1 MKRRY
6 SISNDWGQYF
16 HWQLIAI
23 WMCSFAMSFVA
34 LAKDSA
40 EYLLSQQQEAQI
52 YKAKLTA
59 VMAWHG
65 SSPWIN
71 AVTSGAKKEFQR
83 LGIEL
88 LAVTEAHYDPAK
100 QISDLET
107 LAVLQP
113 DIVLSL
119 SIDGLSSKPSYLRLS
134 KAGTQLVLLSN
145 PIIGFSHGED
155 YAGLVGVNI
164 KGMGQAAAKLVA
176 QAVAA
181 RGEVGMIFH
190 DADYY
195 ITNQR
200 DDAFVQALKQ
210 YSEIQ
215 LSVKKGFVKK
225 SQTAQLTAA
234 MIIQNPSIKAIYV
247 SWDAA
252 AEGVIE
258 ALRIANRKDI
268 KVITH
273 DLGTNNLIDMALHGN
288 MYGTVSDRPFEIG
301 THMARI
307 GAGAAIG
314 DTTPK
319 YTQVSYN
326 LVTHQNIEASWQ
338 LAFQTPLPAILQTAL
353 KQSILA
359 SPLSDRG
366 DDAQ

>member
-1 MKRRY
+1 M
-6 SISNDWGQYF
+6 SNGWGQYLR
-16 HWQLIAI
+16 WQLIAI
-23 WMCSFAMSFVA
+23 WMCAIAMTPVA
-34 LAKDSA
+34 VAQGST
-40 EYLLSQQQEAQI
+40 EYLLSQKQETQVQ
-52 YKAKLTA
+52 KAKLTA

-71 AVTSGAKKEFQR
+71 AVTLGAKKEFQR

-88 LAVTEAHYDPAK
+88 LAVTEAHYDPVK

-134 KAGTQLVLLSN
+134 KAGSQLVLLSN
-145 PIIGFSHGED
+145 PIIGFNHGAD
-155 YAGLVGVNI
+155 YAGLVGVDI
-164 KGMGQAAAKLVA
+164 EGMGQAAAKLLA
-176 QAVAA
+176 QAIVA
-181 RGEVGMIFH
+181 RGEVGMIYH

-273 DLGTNNLIDMALHGN
+273 DLGTNNLIDMALHGS

-301 THMARI
+301 TRMARI
-307 GAGAAIG
+307 GASAAIG
-314 DTTPK
+314 VATPK

-326 LVTHQNIEASWQ
+326 LVTRQNIEASWH
-338 LAFQTPLPAILQTAL
+338 LAFQTPLPVILQTAL
-353 KQSILA
+353 TQSPSVSSLF
-359 SPLSDRG
+359 DRG
-366 DDAQ
+366 DDVQ